1 MTLSFPPEVQ
11 ARLLD
16 LVDFDT
22 EVIQTNRRIVE
33 ANAAI
38 GALSSN
44 AEYQQLVL
52 DAEAAADRLDDVQRE
67 CDHLESDIAIARA
80 RIERD
85 RAREAETNDSK
96 ELTELEHEINSLE
109 RRIDSLEQTELEV
122 LERREALEAARNELV
137 AARDSFHDERD
148 AKVNELSA
156 DIARLSERLDAI
168 ARSRATLVS
177 ELPADLVDLYERQRE
192 RYGVGAS
199 LLRRG
204 ISGASGVQLTPSQ
217 LDEVRATDPNTVLL
231 CPDSNAILIRTADSG
246 L

>member
-1 MTLSFPPEVQ
+1 MTLSYPTEVQ

-16 LVDFDT
+16 LLDFDT
-22 EVIQTNRRIVE
+22 EVIQTRRRISD
-33 ANAAI
+33 ANGEIAAL
-38 GALSSN
+38 ASN
-44 AEYQQLVL
+44 AEYQRLVL

-85 RAREAETNDSK
+85 RARESSTNDPK

-109 RRIDSLEQTELEV
+109 RRIDNLEQTELEV
-122 LERREALEAARNELV
+122 LERREALAADHSALV
-137 AARDSFHDERD
+137 AARDSFHDIRD
-148 AKVNELSA
+148 AQVSELTA
-156 DIARLSERLDAI
+156 DVARMTERLDAI
-168 ARSRATLVS
+168 SRSRAALVA

-199 LLRRG
+199 LLQRG

-217 LDEVRATDPNTVLL
+217 LDDVRSSDPNAVLL
-231 CPDSNAILIRTADSG
+231 CPDSNAILIRTAESG